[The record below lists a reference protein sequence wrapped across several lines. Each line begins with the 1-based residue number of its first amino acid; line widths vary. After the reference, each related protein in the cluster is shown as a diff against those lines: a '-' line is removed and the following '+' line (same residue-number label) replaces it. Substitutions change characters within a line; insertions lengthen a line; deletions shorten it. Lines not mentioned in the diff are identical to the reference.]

1 MRRQMYTREE
11 LITLR
16 EALALDTFADPVP
29 MDCPMRTDSDLTLH
43 QTTVRKR
50 NKEDWKVMSFS
61 KRISAF
67 NGTVGE
73 NNVTTQPDIHRA
85 NFGEASIT
93 LCRSNRTEEYTDCD
107 DCGCK
112 VIMPPRLQIPFVTI
126 DPMRKHYNT
135 SSRDYKKKAEVN
147 IDMER
152 NMVARLRLRQQRQ
165 PTKKNLTECREKQS
179 RYKEVPDSCVV
190 FATSSPPKTEDASR
204 GAFVH
209 SAQMVGLGSST
220 VPQQEVG
227 SAVSISN
234 VSLFNSMLGSRY
246 LGFTRSMGLWHYLSK
261 TFDWKYLHVL
271 EETADTGPSNGAI
284 NNSPISRH
292 HNGNESSIGPDDSGT
307 TPAGEEKSGSEQ
319 VDETHGNYEVLK
331 QKRPHRRRTNRTHAE
346 KRVNRQLKEFFSVM
360 KTSGEDC
367 G

>member
-11 LITLR
+11 LIALR

-29 MDCPMRTDSDLTLH
+29 LDCPMRTDSDLTLH

-67 NGTVGE
+67 NGTIGE
-73 NNVTTQPDIHRA
+73 NNVTTRPDIHRA

-126 DPMRKHYNT
+126 DPMRRHYNT
-135 SSRDYKKKAEVN
+135 SSREYKKKAEVN

-165 PTKKNLTECREKQS
+165 PTKKISLNVEK
-179 RYKEVPDSCVV
+179 
-190 FATSSPPKTEDASR
+190 SSHGTKRSLIAVWFLPRHRRQKQKMHR
-204 GAFVH
+204 
-209 SAQMVGLGSST
+209 T
-220 VPQQEVG
+220 VPLY
-227 SAVSISN
+227 I
-234 VSLFNSMLGSRY
+234 LRK
-246 LGFTRSMGLWHYLSK
+246 W
-261 TFDWKYLHVL
+261 
-271 EETADTGPSNGAI
+271 
-284 NNSPISRH
+284 
-292 HNGNESSIGPDDSGT
+292 
-307 TPAGEEKSGSEQ
+307 
-319 VDETHGNYEVLK
+319 
-331 QKRPHRRRTNRTHAE
+331 
-346 KRVNRQLKEFFSVM
+346 
-360 KTSGEDC
+360 
-367 G
+367 